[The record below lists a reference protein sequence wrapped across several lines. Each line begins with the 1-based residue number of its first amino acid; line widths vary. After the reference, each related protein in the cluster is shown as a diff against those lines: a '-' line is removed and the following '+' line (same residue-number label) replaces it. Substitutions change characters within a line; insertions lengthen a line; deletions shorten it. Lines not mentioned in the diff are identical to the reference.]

1 MKNTKRG
8 TYLIIAVVLFSINL
22 MGCNAV
28 SKPRNIPGQGDS
40 STLVYALPKPGHLDA
55 AEMQRLRAACSRW
68 FDSALGN
75 TVFNGG
81 LLVAQKGNII
91 FEKYKGTGHLD
102 QQDTI
107 TAATPFHLASVSKTF
122 TAMAVLDLWQ
132 QKKIGLDDEFSKYFP
147 AFNYPGVT
155 VRNLLNHRS
164 GLPNYVYFLENM
176 GWNIE
181 QKATNRNILNELITK
196 KENLKDIRTPDTHFS
211 YCNTNYALLAL
222 LIEKITGQPYPQ
234 YMQQHFFD
242 PLGMTHTYVLTLADS
257 NKVPPSYDWR
267 GREIGL
273 NFLDYVYGDKDIFST
288 PRDLLK
294 WDRFLSSGLLFTA
307 ETLNQA
313 YTGYSN
319 EKPGI
324 RNYGLGWRLNIY
336 NNNKKMIYHN
346 GWWHGNNSVF
356 IRLLDEDVTIIAV
369 NNRFTR
375 ATYHAN
381 QLANI
386 FASYFAP
393 SDEETEQAIIDS
405 SKMESKDSTKKRT
418 PVPEKKH

>member
-1 MKNTKRG
+1 MKKSKRG
-8 TYLIIAVVLFSINL
+8 RYLIIAVVLSSIIL

-28 SKPRNIPGQGDS
+28 SKPGNIAAHSDS
-40 STLVYALPKPGHLDA
+40 TGLLYELPKPGNLNKV
-55 AEMQRLRAACSRW
+55 EMQRLHDACSHW

-91 FEKYKGTGHLD
+91 FEKYKGTMHLD

-107 TAATPFHLASVSKTF
+107 TDATPFHLASVSKTF

-132 QKKIGLDDEFSKYFP
+132 QKKISLDDEFSKYFS

-155 VRNLLNHRS
+155 IRNLLDHRS
-164 GLPNYVYFLENM
+164 GLPNYVYFLENT
-176 GWNIE
+176 GWNIQ
-181 QKATNRNILNELITK
+181 QKATNRDVLNELISK
-196 KENLKDIRTPDTHFS
+196 KNILKDIRTPDTHFS

-222 LIEKITGQPYPQ
+222 LIEKITGLPYPQ
-234 YMQQHFFD
+234 YIQQHFFE
-242 PLGMTHTYVLTLADS
+242 PLNMTHTYVLTLADS
-257 NKVPPSYDWR
+257 GKVPPSYDWR
-267 GREIGL
+267 GREMNL
-273 NFLDYVYGDKDIFST
+273 NFLDFVYGDKDIYST

-336 NNNKKMIYHN
+336 DNHKKMIYHN

-393 SDEETEQAIIDS
+393 ADEETEQAIADS
-405 SKMESKDSTKKRT
+405 SKSESQDSTKKKNHT
-418 PVPEKKH
+418 PEKKH